1 MKRQKTA
8 KVGLREI
15 AELAQVSVASVSRV
29 LNGNSRVDPTI
40 RKVVLNAATKLDV
53 DLSQRNKAKALA
65 FLLSNRVMLHPF
77 HSRVLSGAE
86 AYCAAHG
93 WDIVFLSFNY
103 SPNSPSEE
111 LHLPKVVQRRDVI
124 RAVILAGTNSTNLT
138 DLLDHKGI
146 PYVALGNN
154 ILGQSEGSRNDLI
167 FSDDMQGGQDMTKY
181 LISLGHRDIWF
192 VGNVRLPWFARCFEG
207 YSRAMEDEN
216 LEVRYSST
224 DSEDDTE
231 VGYLGT
237 KSLLARGEP
246 VTAIFAG
253 NDSTAHGVYRALRDS
268 GLKIPDDVSVVGC
281 DDTIGAWLY
290 PGLTTLREFP
300 EQLGK
305 QMVELVLN
313 RIARPGLEPQRI
325 TIPTELIKRES
336 CRQIPAI
343 PGYASETSMPADKLE
358 RSIVGTRN

>member
-1 MKRQKTA
+1 MTKQAKT
-8 KVGLREI
+8 KIGLREI
-15 AELAQVSVASVSRV
+15 AALSKVSVASVSRV
-29 LNGNSRVDPTI
+29 LNGNSRVDPAI
-40 RKVVLNAATKLDV
+40 RKVVLSAAEKLEV
-53 DLSQRNKAKALA
+53 DLSKRNKAKTLA

-86 AYCAAHG
+86 AHCAANG
-93 WDIVFLSFNY
+93 WDMVFLSFNY
-103 SPNSPSEE
+103 SPNTPSEE
-111 LHLPKVVQRRDVI
+111 LHLPKVVQRRDVV
-124 RAVILAGTNSTNLT
+124 RALILAGTNSTNLT
-138 DLLDHKGI
+138 DLLDQKGI

-154 ILGQSEGSRNDLI
+154 IFGAPEDLRSDLI
-167 FSDDMQGGQDMTKY
+167 FSDDTQGGEDMTRY
-181 LISLGHRDIWF
+181 LIGLGHRHIWF
-192 VGNVRLPWFARCFEG
+192 VGNLRLPWFARCFAG
-207 YSRAMEDEN
+207 HKRAMEQAG
-216 LEVRYSST
+216 LEVRYTTT

-237 KSLLARGEP
+237 KSLLSRGEP

-268 GLKIPDDVSVVGC
+268 GRRIPEDVSVAGC

-313 RIARPGLEPQRI
+313 RIAKPGLEPQRI
-325 TIPTELIKRES
+325 VLPTELIRRES
-336 CRQIPAI
+336 CRPISVAGGENAKPVDA
-343 PGYASETSMPADKLE
+343 AEHTKRHA
-358 RSIVGTRN
+358 VGARQ